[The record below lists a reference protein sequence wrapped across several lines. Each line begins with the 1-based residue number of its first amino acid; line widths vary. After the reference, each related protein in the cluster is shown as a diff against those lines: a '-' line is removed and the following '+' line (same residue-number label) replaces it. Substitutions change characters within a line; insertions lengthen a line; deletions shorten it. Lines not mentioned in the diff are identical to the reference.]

1 MSPSAD
7 TIAICPQCEKLNRV
21 PFENPVGHQQNSKP
35 VCGSCGSPLP
45 IHHGVQQV
53 SLKSLTA
60 LSQKTSRPIVVDFW
74 APWCGP
80 CRMFAPTFEQGA
92 KQLAGQAI
100 FVKLNTEEHPDAG
113 QKFGIRSIPTLAVWH
128 QGKEKNRVSG
138 ALPLPDL
145 LKFVQSSA

>member
-1 MSPSAD
+1 MTVAT
-7 TIAICPQCEKLNRV
+7 TIAICPSCEKLNRV
-21 PFENPVGHQQNSKP
+21 PLDRVSSEADPLKP
-35 VCGSCGSPLP
+35 VCGSCGTALP
-45 IHHGVQQV
+45 VHHGVQQV
-53 SLKSLTA
+53 SLRTLTSLA
-60 LSQKTSRPIVVDFW
+60 QKTSTPIVIDFW

-92 KQLAGQAI
+92 KQMAGQAI

-113 QKFGIRSIPTLAVWH
+113 QQFGIRSIPTLAVWK

-145 LKFVQSSA
+145 LRFVQSSSS